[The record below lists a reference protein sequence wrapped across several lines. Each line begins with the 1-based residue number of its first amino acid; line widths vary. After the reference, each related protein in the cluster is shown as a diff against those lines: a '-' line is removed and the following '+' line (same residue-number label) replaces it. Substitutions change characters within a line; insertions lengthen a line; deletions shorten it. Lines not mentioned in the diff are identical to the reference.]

1 MPKRFVPP
9 ISWLKTYDRD
19 NLKGDLSAGVIVA
32 IMLVPQAMAYAMLA
46 GLPPVIGLYAATFP
60 LVAYAFFG
68 TSRQLAV
75 GPVAIVSLLVAT
87 ACARVAVPGGAD
99 YIAAVTMLT
108 LLVGVIQMA
117 LGVLRAGFLIN
128 FVSQAVIS
136 GFTSAA
142 AIVIALSQLKHIL
155 GVNLKGSHSSVQLV
169 FGAATR
175 IGETHWP
182 TLALGLAA
190 TAVLFLFKKKWPR
203 FPSALLVAVTGTLVV
218 YLLRL
223 DKHGVE
229 ILGEVPRGLPGVSVP
244 SVSLTSLLTL
254 LPDALVIVFV
264 GFMESI
270 AVAQWIAS
278 REKYRVDAN
287 REFVGLGL
295 ANMVSSLLSGYT
307 VTGGFSRTAVNYQAG
322 AKTPFASIVTAAI
335 VLLTLLLLT
344 PLFHYLPNVIL
355 GAVIVVAV
363 SGLVD
368 VGQAVRL
375 FRVKKV
381 DGWTLVVTFAVTLTV
396 GIHEG
401 ILSGI
406 LFSLV
411 LFVARSSR
419 PHTAVL
425 GYVEDQDAYHDR
437 QRYPTA
443 TDYPELIVIRVDA
456 SLYFANARFVED
468 RVREQLALKPEANW
482 VLMDMSG
489 VNDVDGV
496 AVSTLSD
503 LMDDCAHRGVQL
515 AFAGM
520 KAQVRDVL
528 VRAGWQ
534 ERLGKAMDY
543 PTLRAAVHNLRQR
556 GGNAATP

>member
-1 MPKRFVPP
+1 MADQPAPP
-9 ISWLKTYDRD
+9 FSWLKTYDRG
-19 NLKGDLSAGVIVA
+19 NLKGDLSAGVTVA
-32 IMLVPQAMAYAMLA
+32 ILLVPQAMAYAMLA
-46 GLPPVIGLYAATFP
+46 GLPPVVGLYAATFP

-99 YIAAVTMLT
+99 YIAAVTMVT
-108 LLVGVIQMA
+108 LLVGVIQVS

-128 FVSQAVIS
+128 FVSQAVVS

-142 AIVIALSQLKHIL
+142 AIVIALTQIKHIL
-155 GVNLKGSHSSVQLV
+155 GINLNGGHSSVSLV
-169 FGAATR
+169 FEAARR

-190 TAVLFLFKKKWPR
+190 AAVLFLFKKKWPR

-223 DKHGVE
+223 EKHGVE
-229 ILGEVPRGLPGVSVP
+229 IVGAVHRGLPGVSVP
-244 SVSLTSLLTL
+244 SVRLTSLLTL

-278 REKYRVDAN
+278 RERYRVDAN

-307 VTGGFSRTAVNYQAG
+307 VTGGFSRTAVNYRAG
-322 AKTPFASIVTAAI
+322 AKTPFAAIVTAAI

-344 PLFHYLPNVIL
+344 PLFHYLPNAIL

-363 SGLVD
+363 SGLID
-368 VGQAVRL
+368 VGEAVRL

-406 LFSLV
+406 LLSLV

-425 GYVEDQDAYHDR
+425 GYVEEQDAYHDR
-437 QRYPTA
+437 KRYPKA
-443 TDYPELIVIRVDA
+443 TDYPEMIMIRVDA

-468 RVREQLALKPEANW
+468 RVREQLATKPEAKW

-489 VNDVDGV
+489 VNDADAV
-496 AVSTLSD
+496 ALSTLSD
-503 LMDDCAHRGVQL
+503 LMDDCANRGVRF

-520 KAQVRDVL
+520 KGQVRDVV
-528 VRAGWQ
+528 VRAGWH
-534 ERLGKAMDY
+534 EKLGKAMDY
-543 PTLRAAVHNLRQR
+543 PTLRAAVHDLRQGASR
-556 GGNAATP
+556 ADTA